1 MKVPRLESA
10 RNSAIYHLLPLSGW
24 ALNVGRVMVALREQC
39 WNLPLDHPI
48 EVEHGDQ
55 WLETLGDVGTFILN
69 LPETLQ
75 RQRSWQA
82 ATETV
87 LEAAKSGDT
96 ASVTIAI
103 HMALMLSGQNARS
116 VWE

>member
-1 MKVPRLESA
+1 MAAFSEP
-10 RNSAIYHLLPLSGW
+10 
-24 ALNVGRVMVALREQC
+24 C

-55 WLETLGDVGTFILN
+55 WLATLGDVGTFILN

-75 RQRSWQA
+75 RQPSWQA

-96 ASVTIAI
+96 APVTFAV
-103 HMALMLSGQNARS
+103 HVALMLSGQNARS

>member
-1 MKVPRLESA
+1 
-10 RNSAIYHLLPLSGW
+10 
-24 ALNVGRVMVALREQC
+24 MVALNEEY

-48 EVEHGDQ
+48 EVEHGEQ
-55 WLETLGDVGTFILN
+55 WLATLGDVGTFILN
-69 LPETLQ
+69 LPETLKG
-75 RQRSWQA
+75 QRSWQA

-96 ASVTIAI
+96 ASVTIAV
-103 HMALMLSGQNARS
+103 HMALMVSGQTARS

>member
-1 MKVPRLESA
+1 M
-10 RNSAIYHLLPLSGW
+10 
-24 ALNVGRVMVALREQC
+24 GRVMVASREQSF
-39 WNLPLDHPI
+39 WDLPLDHPI
-48 EVEHGDQ
+48 EIKQGDRR
-55 WLETLGDVGTFILN
+55 LATLGDVGSFILD

-75 RQRSWQA
+75 QHHSWQA

-87 LEAAKSGDT
+87 LESAKSGDT
-96 ASVTIAI
+96 VPVTFAV